1 MYVIIPHDDAH
12 WSCIIIVSEIL
23 NAFSLKNY
31 FDLDFLLLLYLDIAI
46 ICLLCSVNF
55 VFKRKFTILIWSN
68 CTIVRKVIFL
78 VFIKII
84 YMKYLA
90 RRLKNLYSKYVSLQL
105 VLKVHRDVW
114 AKLEW
119 IYGKYTFKENKRRGW
134 EKELNSNKKKI
145 AGKHI

>member
-1 MYVIIPHDDAH
+1 MYVIIPHDDVH
-12 WSCIIIVSEIL
+12 WSCIIIVSKIL
-23 NAFSLKNY
+23 NAFSLKNH

-68 CTIVRKVIFL
+68 CTIVMKVFFL

-105 VLKVHRDVW
+105 TLSKSSMTLRPPSKFSDVPSG
-114 AKLEW
+114 AFSIKLV
-119 IYGKYTFKENKRRGW
+119 I
-134 EKELNSNKKKI
+134 
-145 AGKHI
+145 